1 MNLLFFVLGRVSLM
15 SVMNANDFAST
26 QQRSEVIAVLGRD
39 GMTIALRE
47 IYKRDAAS
55 FAQNGDYASALKAAH
70 LTDEDFLTQ
79 IGDRFVSTSSS
90 LLVL

>member
-1 MNLLFFVLGRVSLM
+1 M

-26 QQRSEVIAVLGRD
+26 QQRSEVITVLGRD

-70 LTDEDFLTQ
+70 LTSEPQ
-79 IGDRFVSTSSS
+79 CKMPSRPPSFVYSVSSS
-90 LLVL
+90 SS